1 MKVKLT
7 NFEIER
13 YINIISSPESF
24 RNNVGVKISAEMDWA
39 LRINIK
45 TMTDRFALFNEARE
59 ELAQEFIDSGRV
71 DGDMVKEEYI
81 PEYNQRI
88 TVLYSQKNELD
99 LATIKSE
106 DIKHLSNLSMPERD
120 FLNLMVEK
128 EPETEEA

>member
-59 ELAQEFIDSGRV
+59 ELAQEFIDSGKV
-71 DGDMVKEEYI
+71 DGDMIKEEYI